1 MTSMLSS
8 RQRGAVRLAW
18 RFIAPYRGRVLGA
31 LLALLF
37 TAAITLSMGQ
47 GIKLLVDQ
55 GLATQSPAALRHS
68 LLLFFVLVLALAF
81 GTYTRFYLVSWIG
94 ERVVADIRRRVFDH
108 LIELHPGF
116 YESNR
121 SSEIQSR
128 LTADTT
134 LLQSVIG
141 SSLSMALRN
150 LIMLI
155 GGSILL
161 VVTNPKLSGIVLLA
175 LPLVVAPILLF
186 GRRVRALS
194 RQSQDRVA
202 DVGSYVGEVLGQI
215 KTVQA
220 YNHQD
225 EDKRRFGES
234 AEAAFDVARKRIA
247 QRSWLITVVIVLVL
261 GAVGVMLW
269 VGGMDVIAGRISGGE
284 LAAFVFYSLI
294 VGSSFGTLSEVIGE
308 LQRAAGAAERI
319 GELLRSRNAIVAP
332 ERPQPLQR
340 PVQGRIELQ
349 GVRFAYP
356 SRADS
361 YAIDGVDLQ
370 VAAGETL
377 ALVGPSGAGKSTL
390 FDLLLRFFDPQQ
402 GRILIDG
409 VPIDQLDPREL
420 RACFALVS
428 QTPALFYG
436 SIEDNIRYGR
446 LDASQAEV
454 EAAARAAHAH
464 EFIQRLP
471 QGYQT
476 HLGEAGLGL
485 SGGQR
490 QRLAIARALLADA
503 PILLLDEA
511 TSALDAESEHL
522 IQQALPSLMAGRT
535 TLVIAHRLATVKQAD
550 RIAVIERG
558 RLAAIGRH
566 WPACRADRQQR
577 AVCAP
582 GRAAVRQL
590 ALRLDGG
597 GGAGRGDDDRR
608 HGQPLPPEQLL
619 AEEDQATERGDR
631 RLQAHQHAEGTRGH
645 ACQGDHFQAVRQR
658 R

>member
-1 MTSMLSS
+1 MLSILSS
-8 RQRGAVRLAW
+8 RQRNALRMAW
-18 RFIAPYRGRVLGA
+18 RFIAPYRGRVFGA
-31 LLALLF
+31 LLALMF

-55 GLATQSPAALRHS
+55 GLATQSPAALQQS
-68 LLLFFVLVLALAF
+68 IGLFFVLVLALAI
-81 GTYTRFYLVSWIG
+81 GTFTRFYLVSWIG
-94 ERVVADIRRRVFDH
+94 ERFVADIRKRVFNH

-116 YESNR
+116 YENNR

-150 LIMLI
+150 LIMLV
-155 GGSILL
+155 GGSVLL
-161 VVTNPKLSGIVLLA
+161 VVTNAKLSGIVLMA
-175 LPLVVAPILLF
+175 LPLVVAPILIF

-220 YNHQD
+220 YNHQN
-225 EDKRRFGES
+225 EDKRRFGLS
-234 AEAAFDVARKRIA
+234 AEAAFDTARQRIA
-247 QRSWLITVVIVLVL
+247 QRAWLITVVIVMVL

-294 VGSSFGTLSEVIGE
+294 VGSAFGTLSEVIGE

-319 GELLRSRNAIVAP
+319 AELLQARNEITPPASDALHLT
-332 ERPQPLQR
+332 Q

-349 GVRFAYP
+349 GLRFAYP
-356 SRADS
+356 SRPGSFAV
-361 YAIDGVDLQ
+361 DGIDLQ

-402 GRILIDG
+402 GSILIDG
-409 VPIDQLDPREL
+409 VPIQQLDPREL
-420 RACFALVS
+420 RSSFALVS
-428 QTPALFYG
+428 QNPALFFG
-436 SIEDNIRYGR
+436 SVEENIRYGKTT
-446 LDASQAEV
+446 ASLAEV
-454 EAAARAAHAH
+454 EAAAKAAHAH
-464 EFIQRLP
+464 EFIMKLP
-471 QGYQT
+471 DGYQT
-476 HLGEAGLGL
+476 HLGDAGLGL

-490 QRLAIARALLADA
+490 QRLAIARALLVDA

-522 IQQALPSLMAGRT
+522 IQQALPPLMEGRT
-535 TLVIAHRLATVKQAD
+535 TLVIAHRLATVKSAD
-550 RIAVIERG
+550 RIAVIEQG
-558 RLAAIGRH
+558 KLAAIGTHSELVSNSPLYARL
-566 WPACRADRQQR
+566 AELQFSNEAE
-577 AVCAP
+577 
-582 GRAAVRQL
+582 AAV
-590 ALRLDGG
+590 
-597 GGAGRGDDDRR
+597 
-608 HGQPLPPEQLL
+608 
-619 AEEDQATERGDR
+619 
-631 RLQAHQHAEGTRGH
+631 
-645 ACQGDHFQAVRQR
+645 
-658 R
+658 

>member
-1 MTSMLSS
+1 MTSLLSS
-8 RQRGAVRLAW
+8 RQRGAIRLAW

-55 GLATQSPAALRHS
+55 GLATQSPAALRQS

-155 GGSILL
+155 GGSVLL
-161 VVTNPKLSGIVLLA
+161 VITNPKLSGIVLLA

-220 YNHQD
+220 YNHQN

-284 LAAFVFYSLI
+284 LAAFVFYALI

-319 GELLRSRNAIVAP
+319 GELLRSSNAIVAP
-332 ERPQPLQR
+332 EQPQHLPQPVR
-340 PVQGRIELQ
+340 GRIELQ

-356 SRADS
+356 SRPDS
-361 YAIDGVDLQ
+361 YAIDGIDLQ

-390 FDLLLRFFDPQQ
+390 FDLLLRFFDPQA

-428 QTPALFYG
+428 QNPALFFG
-436 SIEDNIRYGR
+436 SVEDNIRYGR
-446 LDASQAEV
+446 LDATRAEV

-464 EFIQRLP
+464 EFIERLP

-550 RIAVIERG
+550 RIAVVEQG
-558 RLAAIGRH
+558 RLAAIGSHAELIESSSLYAR
-566 WPACRADRQQR
+566 
-577 AVCAP
+577 
-582 GRAAVRQL
+582 
-590 ALRLDGG
+590 
-597 GGAGRGDDDRR
+597 
-608 HGQPLPPEQLL
+608 L
-619 AEEDQATERGDR
+619 AE
-631 RLQAHQHAEGTRGH
+631 LQFGN
-645 ACQGDHFQAVRQR
+645 
-658 R
+658 

>member
-1 MTSMLSS
+1 MPSVLSS
-8 RQRGAVRLAW
+8 RQRSALRMAW
-18 RFIAPYRGRVLGA
+18 RFIAPYRWRVLGA
-31 LLALLF
+31 LLALMF

-55 GLATQSPAALRHS
+55 GLSTQSPAALQQS
-68 LLLFFVLVLALAF
+68 IGFFFVLVLALAI
-81 GTYTRFYLVSWIG
+81 GTFTRFYLVSWIG
-94 ERVVADIRRRVFDH
+94 ERFVADIRKRVFNH

-155 GGSILL
+155 GGSVLL
-161 VVTNPKLSGIVLLA
+161 VVTNAKLSGIVLMA
-175 LPLVVAPILLF
+175 LPLVVAPILIF

-220 YNHQD
+220 YNHQN
-225 EDKRRFGES
+225 EDKRRFGLS
-234 AEAAFDVARKRIA
+234 AEAAFDTARKRIA
-247 QRSWLITVVIVLVL
+247 QRAWLITVVIVLVL

-294 VGSSFGTLSEVIGE
+294 VGSAFGTLSEVIGE

-319 GELLRSRNAIVAP
+319 AELLQARNEITPPATN
-332 ERPQPLQR
+332 RLQLTQ
-340 PVQGRIELQ
+340 PVQGHIELQ
-349 GVRFAYP
+349 GLRFAYP
-356 SRADS
+356 SRPGS
-361 YAIDGVDLQ
+361 FAIDGIDLK
-370 VAAGETL
+370 VAPGETL

-390 FDLLLRFFDPQQ
+390 FDLLLRFFDPQE

-409 VPIDQLDPREL
+409 QAIQQLDPVDL
-420 RACFALVS
+420 RSSFALVS
-428 QTPALFYG
+428 QNPALFFG
-436 SIEDNIRYGR
+436 SVEDNIRYGR
-446 LDASQAEV
+446 TDATRADVQ
-454 EAAARAAHAH
+454 AAAEAAHAH
-464 EFIQRLP
+464 DFIMKMP
-471 QGYQT
+471 DGYQT
-476 HLGEAGLGL
+476 HLGDAGLGL

-490 QRLAIARALLADA
+490 QRLAIARALLVDA

-522 IQQALPSLMAGRT
+522 IQQALPRLMQGRT
-535 TLVIAHRLATVKQAD
+535 TLVIAHRLATVKSAD
-550 RIAVIERG
+550 RIAVIENG
-558 RLAAIGRH
+558 KLAAIGTH
-566 WPACRADRQQR
+566 SEL
-577 AVCAP
+577 V
-582 GRAAVRQL
+582 L
-590 ALRLDGG
+590 SN
-597 GGAGRGDDDRR
+597 
-608 HGQPLPPEQLL
+608 PLYARL
-619 AEEDQATERGDR
+619 AE
-631 RLQAHQHAEGTRGH
+631 LQFSSEADDTLEP
-645 ACQGDHFQAVRQR
+645 
-658 R
+658 